1 MNEIKCVCI
10 CPYGLKEKNGTYL
23 YDIGDVVSIV
33 INNNG
38 NITHLIDKT
47 SKKWIFLSSEE
58 TFYECFKPLA
68 EMRNE
73 KINQILDDN

>member
-1 MNEIKCVCI
+1 MNKIKCVCI
-10 CPYGLKEKNGTYL
+10 SSYGWTNNGISYN
-23 YDIGDVVSIV
+23 IGDIIEIK
-33 INNNG
+33 INEAG
-38 NITHLIDKT
+38 RITHLIDKT